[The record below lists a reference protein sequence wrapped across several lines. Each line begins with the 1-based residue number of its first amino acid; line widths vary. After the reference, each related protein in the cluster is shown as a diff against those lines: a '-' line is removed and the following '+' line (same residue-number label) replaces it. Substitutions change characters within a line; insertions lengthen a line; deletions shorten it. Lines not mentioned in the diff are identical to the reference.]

1 MLKRSSKEKGYR
13 LPTSDQSILTES
25 VVQAPASIA
34 LAHGYCGKRQGM
46 FGKYAWHRLFSVAS
60 GEIGCLYQHL
70 LHMENLQCAKFR
82 NFPSVRHHI
91 GVILYSSMLADYAE
105 IPQATLTET

>member
-1 MLKRSSKEKGYR
+1 
-13 LPTSDQSILTES
+13 
-25 VVQAPASIA
+25 
-34 LAHGYCGKRQGM
+34 M

-82 NFPSVRHHI
+82 NFPSVRFRNFPSVRHHI